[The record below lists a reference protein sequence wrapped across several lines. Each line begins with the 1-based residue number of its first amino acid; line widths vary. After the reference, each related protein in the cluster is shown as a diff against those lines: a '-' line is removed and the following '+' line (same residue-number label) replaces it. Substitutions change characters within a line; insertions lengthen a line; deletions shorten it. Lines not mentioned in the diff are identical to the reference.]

1 MLINRANIE
10 NAFTGF
16 KVSFNKGF
24 GSAQSTYE
32 KVTMTVPSS
41 ASTEI
46 YRWLG
51 QIPKMRE
58 WLGDRIFNN
67 LEAHSFSISNRKFEN
82 TIRVRR
88 EDFEDDQYG
97 ILSPLFQEMGQAA
110 AEHPNELVYDLLK
123 SGFTTKCYDGQY
135 FFDPDHATL
144 DQDGNVISVAN
155 TDGGTGAPWFLLD
168 GSRAIKPI
176 VFQDRI
182 KSQLT
187 RLDQENDENVFFRD
201 EYVYG
206 VRARSNAGFGLWQ
219 LAWGSKRPLDNSRY
233 AAARASMMSLRG
245 DNGRLLGVKPTVLV
259 VGPSLEEAARELIV
273 SQTRAN
279 GESNPWRD
287 SLDLLVTP
295 WLG

>member
-24 GSAQSTYE
+24 TGVQSTYE
-32 KVTMTVPSS
+32 KVAMTVPST
-41 ASTEI
+41 ASSEA
-46 YRWLG
+46 YGWLG

-58 WLGDRIFNN
+58 WIGDRVINN
-67 LEAHSFSISNRKFEN
+67 LEAHSYSISNRKFEN
-82 TIRVRR
+82 TICVKR
-88 EDFEDDQYG
+88 EEFEDDQYG
-97 ILSPLFQEMGQAA
+97 IFGPLFQEMGQSA

-123 SGFTTKCYDGQY
+123 TGFTTKCYDGQN
-135 FFDPDHATL
+135 FFDTDHVTK
-144 DQDGNVISVAN
+144 DENGNAVSVAN

-176 VFQDRI
+176 VYQDRL
-182 KSQLT
+182 KAKLT
-187 RLDQENDENVFFRD
+187 SLDQDNDQNVFFRD

-206 VRARSNAGFGLWQ
+206 VRARANAGFGLWQ
-219 LAWGSKRPLDNSRY
+219 LAWGSRQVLDNTTY
-233 AAARASMMSLRG
+233 AAARSAMMSLRG
-245 DNGRLLGVKPTVLV
+245 DNGRLLGITPTLLV
-259 VGPSLEEAARELIV
+259 VGPALEQAARELII

-287 SLDLLVTP
+287 SVELIVTP